1 VLTGAESSW
10 ETPDVGVLT
19 RHFASTG
26 HIWPHMVGSV
36 GLFGTSRRA
45 SMSGAGST
53 QCQPL
58 TRMSEIEH
66 IERVWDEYP
75 S

>member
-26 HIWPHMVGSV
+26 HVSLHMVGSV
-36 GLFGTSRRA
+36 GTFGTSRRA
-45 SMSGAGST
+45 SMRGA
-53 QCQPL
+53 
-58 TRMSEIEH
+58 EIDSVPATYEDVRDRAYR
-66 IERVWDEYP
+66 EGVG
-75 S
+75 